1 MGALGD
7 YFASGYKS
15 EFPDHAHELLTG
27 RAQVLLKKGGMTPEY
42 AAKLLREEL
51 TAEGGAVQV
60 TTAEIRT
67 AIAAALS
74 GMRLEMDPSL
84 EGKLLIGSERI
95 EAAPE
100 GHINAFAEE
109 VRGWKNLDGMGFGIY
124 ELDRAYGG
132 LYPKETLALVGAP
145 GSMKTSL
152 ALNAVNNY
160 LSSNE
165 GRVLFFSLD
174 MPAGKVAARWY
185 MRELDRSE
193 PEVYNMWQS
202 HDPEFE
208 EAKQRL
214 NSWSRGRFRLI
225 GKPNGGKHYSW
236 ENLRDAVVQTGPELV
251 IIDYLTC
258 IGEYL
263 SELEAVRD
271 LMPKICGMAEDFG
284 LAVILLSQMG
294 RGSRA
299 AQKVSSGGHAA
310 GGHYVEDAVD
320 VEIELLKQ
328 LGEAGKSNFIA
339 SVTKTRKV
347 AAGRS
352 FRLEYTPWTM
362 EFRPTCTEVSRTQKP
377 QKIFEI

>member
-7 YFASGYKS
+7 YFASGYKV
-15 EFPDHAHELLTG
+15 EFPDHAQELIAG
-27 RAQVLLKKGGMTPEY
+27 RAQVLLKKGGTTPEDV
-42 AAKLLREEL
+42 AKILRDEC
-51 TAEGGAVQV
+51 TAEDGTPQV
-60 TTAEIRT
+60 TTAEIRA

-74 GMRLEMDPSL
+74 GLRLEMDPSL
-84 EGKLLIGSERI
+84 EGKLLVGSERI
-95 EAAPE
+95 EAAPD
-100 GHINAFAEE
+100 GHIEAFADE
-109 VRGWKNLDGMGFGIY
+109 VRGWKNLDGLGFGIY

-132 LYPKETLALVGAP
+132 LYPKETMALVGAP

-152 ALNAVNNY
+152 ALNAVNHY
-160 LSSNE
+160 LSNNE

-174 MPAGKVAARWY
+174 MPAGKVAVRWY

-193 PEVYNMWQS
+193 PEVYHMWQS

-208 EAKQRL
+208 EAKKRL
-214 NSWSRGRFRLI
+214 NAWERGRFRLV
-225 GKPNGGKHYSW
+225 GKPKGGRHYSW
-236 ENLRDAVVQTGPELV
+236 DNLRNIVIQTGPELV

-258 IGEYL
+258 IGDYK

-271 LMPKICGMAEDFG
+271 LMPKICSLAEDFG

-299 AQKVSSGGHAA
+299 AQKMSSGGHAA

-328 LGEAGKSNFIA
+328 LDEAGKTNFIA
-339 SVTKTRKV
+339 SVTKTRKA

-352 FRLEYTPWTM
+352 FRLDFTPWTM
-362 EFRPTCTEVSRTQKP
+362 EFRSTCTEVHRSAKP

>member
-7 YFASGYKS
+7 YFASGYKA
-15 EFPDHAHELLTG
+15 EFPDHAQELLAG
-27 RAQVLLKKGGMTPEY
+27 RAQVLLKKRGTMPENV
-42 AAKLLREEL
+42 AKLLREECTTEDGTL
-51 TAEGGAVQV
+51 RV

-84 EGKLLIGSERI
+84 EGKLLVGSERI
-95 EAAPE
+95 EATPD
-100 GHINAFAEE
+100 GHIEAFADE
-109 VRGWKNLDGMGFGIY
+109 VRGWRNLDGLGFGIY

-132 LYPKETLALVGAP
+132 LYPKETMALVGAP

-160 LSSNE
+160 LSNNE

-174 MPAGKVAARWY
+174 MPAGKVATRWY

-193 PEVYNMWQS
+193 PEVYSMWQS
-202 HDPEFE
+202 NDPDFE
-208 EAKQRL
+208 QAKRRL

-225 GKPNGGKHYSW
+225 GKPKGGRRYSW
-236 ENLRDAVVQTGPELV
+236 ENLRDVVVQTGPELV

-258 IGEYL
+258 IGDYT

-271 LMPKICGMAEDFG
+271 LMPKICGMCEDFG

-328 LGEAGKSNFIA
+328 IDEDGKSNFIA
-339 SVTKTRKV
+339 TVTKTRKA

-352 FRLEYTPWTM
+352 FRLEYTPCTM
-362 EFRPTCTEVSRTQKP
+362 EFRPTCTEVSRAQKP